1 MYLRRI
7 FSISSGLLLILVV
20 SSFVMR
26 PVSTE
31 AFPLVLATPLSP
43 TQVSEIV
50 TNSGNTLSNTWE
62 LLPQQMIS
70 EVAFRHYATVNR
82 VDGTYRQMFINEQAL
97 QAWQVGNPLP
107 EGTFIVMET
116 YYSPN
121 VESTNFTKQLN
132 ATDGFHYGSFSPNNP
147 SFEVRQ
153 NMSCT
158 QCHQASTD
166 PNGTFTLP
174 MLAQAIETGEVMQTL
189 CNNSG
194 RTPCDADTYLN
205 STPLQGN

>member
-1 MYLRRI
+1 MYLRRA
-7 FSISSGLLLILVV
+7 FSISGILLLVVVVGGFLV
-20 SSFVMR
+20 R
-26 PVSTE
+26 PMSTE
-31 AFPLVLATPLSP
+31 AFPLVLVTPLSP
-43 TQVSEIV
+43 TQVSEII
-50 TNSGNTLSNTWE
+50 TNSGDTPSNTWE
-62 LLPQQMIS
+62 LLPQQMIN

-97 QAWQVGNPLP
+97 QAWQAGSPLP

-116 YYSPN
+116 YYSPI
-121 VESTNFTKQLN
+121 VESTNFTKQMT

-158 QCHQASTD
+158 NCHQASTD
-166 PNGTFTLP
+166 VNGTFTLP

-194 RTPCDADTYLN
+194 RIACDADTYLN
-205 STPLQGN
+205 STHLQGN